1 MQLGKV
7 NEKAGQSLAD
17 PVSYIFMK
25 KKKYIEC
32 FFQADYPNLFPD
44 YQASLQAQQMLAR
57 ERANVIPAS
66 DFKEILVIVILKL
79 SSR

>member
-1 MQLGKV
+1 M
-7 NEKAGQSLAD
+7 
-17 PVSYIFMK
+17 
-25 KKKYIEC
+25 

>member
-1 MQLGKV
+1 MEGATRQGQREGWPILGGPCEFLFYKT
-7 NEKAGQSLAD
+7 K
-17 PVSYIFMK
+17 SYRIL
-25 KKKYIEC
+25 
-32 FFQADYPNLFPD
+32 QADYPNLFPD

-66 DFKEILVIVILKL
+66 DFKEIQVIVILKL

>member
-1 MQLGKV
+1 MF
-7 NEKAGQSLAD
+7 S
-17 PVSYIFMK
+17 
-25 KKKYIEC
+25 
-32 FFQADYPNLFPD
+32 QADYPNLFPD